1 MATGYTIAGTR
12 PLVAGADLGR
22 HHLARVGH
30 MVAFFFRA
38 IAGIP
43 IVLQR
48 YSREFLRLL
57 SDVTWG
63 NGSIVV
69 GGGTAGVVLVVGGA
83 AGAIVGIEGYNAL
96 QLLGL
101 GPATGLITSLAAVRE
116 LAPLMAALA
125 FGIQAGCRF
134 TAQLGAMRIAEE
146 IDAIESVAIRP
157 IPYLVTTRVLASAL
171 AILPLFVACLA
182 LNFLACQLVVFL
194 ASGQGTGTYLH
205 YFSLMLS
212 GRDIVFA
219 VIKVCVFVAVMST
232 IQCYY
237 GFYAT
242 GGPRGVG
249 IAAGRAMRASITI
262 MAVLNMLLTM
272 AFWGIDAGGR
282 LGG

>member
-1 MATGYTIAGTR
+1 MRPVLAVTGAGR
-12 PLVAGADLGR
+12 RQLSR
-22 HHLARVGH
+22 IGH

-38 IAGIP
+38 LAGIP
-43 IVLQR
+43 VTLRR
-48 YSREFLRLL
+48 YRHEFFRLL

-69 GGGTAGVVLVVGGA
+69 GGGTAGVVLIVGGA
-83 AGAIVGIEGYNAL
+83 AGAVVGIEGYNAL
-96 QLLGL
+96 NLLGL

-125 FGIQAGCRF
+125 FSIQAGCRF
-134 TAQLGAMRIAEE
+134 TAQLGAMRISEE
-146 IDAIESVAIRP
+146 IDALESVAIRP

-182 LNFLACQLVVFL
+182 LNFLVCQVVVFL
-194 ASGQGTGTYLH
+194 SSGQGSGTYLH

-219 VIKVCVFVAVMST
+219 VIKVCIFVMVMST

-237 GFYAT
+237 GYYAT

>member
-1 MATGYTIAGTR
+1 
-12 PLVAGADLGR
+12 
-22 HHLARVGH
+22 

-83 AGAIVGIEGYNAL
+83 TGAIVGIEGYNAL

-146 IDAIESVAIRP
+146 IDALESVAIRP

-205 YFSLMLS
+205 YFALMLS